1 MLSTDPQEAQ
11 SSAVRVR
18 APGATTGTPAG
29 ATTIVTPSG
38 QSTKT
43 TTATAATTV
52 VRAVAAMTRGRA
64 RRLRRGGAAGAGAMS
79 GTIPQDGA
87 CPGPCLYGSG
97 RVDNIRANEN
107 KNEVKLT
114 HTQAVF
120 LMVAV
125 TLMWSIAG
133 VITRHL
139 EHARS
144 FEVTFWRSFFTVLS
158 LLVILPFF
166 QGRVVFAKIRDGGWA
181 LWLSGLCWSV
191 MFTAFM
197 VALTLTSVANVL
209 VTMALGPFLTA
220 LIARIFIGHRIPART
235 WAAIL
240 VAGAGIAWMYG
251 AQLEGGQLAG
261 TLVAL
266 FVPLASGVNWTI
278 TQRAHAQGRNVDLVP
293 AVLVGAVI
301 SSLVTL
307 PLAMPLRASAHDVG
321 LLAIL
326 GLVQLAIPCA
336 LAVVCAR
343 VLKAPEIAL
352 LALLEIIFG
361 IVLAWVGA
369 NEIPSQ
375 TVLAGG
381 ALVLGALVVN
391 ELVGWRQRA

>member
-1 MLSTDPQEAQ
+1 M
-11 SSAVRVR
+11 
-18 APGATTGTPAG
+18 
-29 ATTIVTPSG
+29 
-38 QSTKT
+38 
-43 TTATAATTV
+43 
-52 VRAVAAMTRGRA
+52 
-64 RRLRRGGAAGAGAMS
+64 
-79 GTIPQDGA
+79 
-87 CPGPCLYGSG
+87 
-97 RVDNIRANEN
+97 
-107 KNEVKLT
+107 KLT

-133 VITRHL
+133 VVTRHL

-166 QGRVVFAKIRDGGWA
+166 QGRLVFTKIRDARWA
-181 LWLSGLCWSV
+181 LWVSGVCWSV

-197 VALTLTSVANVL
+197 LALTLTSVANVL
-209 VTMALGPFLTA
+209 VTLAAGPLLTA
-220 LIARIFIGHRIPART
+220 LVARIFIGHRIPVRT
-235 WAAIL
+235 WLAIL
-240 VAGAGIAWMYG
+240 VAGAGIGYMYG
-251 AQLEGGQLAG
+251 AQMQVGQLSG
-261 TLVAL
+261 MLVA
-266 FVPLASGVNWTI
+266 FCVPIAGAINWTV
-278 TQRAHAQGRNVDLVP
+278 TQRSHAHGENVDLVP

-307 PLAMPLRASAHDVG
+307 PLAMPFQATPHDIG
-321 LLAIL
+321 LLALL

-336 LAVVCAR
+336 LSVVCAR

-352 LALLEIIFG
+352 LALLEVIFG
-361 IVLAWVGA
+361 IVLAWIGA
-369 NEIPSQ
+369 DEIPSQ

>member
-1 MLSTDPQEAQ
+1 MTEKS
-11 SSAVRVR
+11 
-18 APGATTGTPAG
+18 GTWLP
-29 ATTIVTPSG
+29 
-38 QSTKT
+38 
-43 TTATAATTV
+43 
-52 VRAVAAMTRGRA
+52 
-64 RRLRRGGAAGAGAMS
+64 RGGAGVSEAGHRRRLPLSHGA
-79 GTIPQDGA
+79 
-87 CPGPCLYGSG
+87 
-97 RVDNIRANEN
+97 
-107 KNEVKLT
+107 
-114 HTQAVF
+114 AVAT
-120 LMVAV
+120 MVAV

-133 VITRHL
+133 VITRQL

-144 FEVTFWRSFFTVLS
+144 FEVTFWRSFFTVAS

-166 QGRVVFAKIRDGGWA
+166 QGRVVFTRIRRGGWP
-181 LWLSGLCWSV
+181 LWVSGLCWSV

-235 WAAIL
+235 WGAIL
-240 VAGAGIAWMYG
+240 VAGAGIAYMYA
-251 AQLEGGQLAG
+251 AQMEAGQLAG

-266 FVPLASGVNWTI
+266 LVPFASGVNWTM
-278 TQRAHAQGRNVDLVP
+278 TQRSHAQGRNVDLVP
-293 AVLVGAVI
+293 AVLVGATI
-301 SSLVTL
+301 SSLATL

-321 LLAIL
+321 LLAVL

-352 LALLEIIFG
+352 LALLEVIFG

-369 NEIPSQ
+369 GEIPSQ

-381 ALVLGALVVN
+381 ALVIGALVLN
-391 ELVGWRQRA
+391 ELAGWRQRAQ

>member
-1 MLSTDPQEAQ
+1 M
-11 SSAVRVR
+11 
-18 APGATTGTPAG
+18 
-29 ATTIVTPSG
+29 
-38 QSTKT
+38 
-43 TTATAATTV
+43 
-52 VRAVAAMTRGRA
+52 
-64 RRLRRGGAAGAGAMS
+64 
-79 GTIPQDGA
+79 
-87 CPGPCLYGSG
+87 
-97 RVDNIRANEN
+97 
-107 KNEVKLT
+107 KLT
-114 HTQAVF
+114 HTKAVF
-120 LMVAV
+120 LMIAV

-166 QGRVVFAKIRDGGWA
+166 QGREVFAKIRHGGAA

-220 LIARIFIGHRIPART
+220 LIARVFIGHRIPLRT
-235 WAAIL
+235 WIAIAL
-240 VAGAGIAWMYG
+240 AGAGIAWMYG
-251 AQLEGGQLAG
+251 EQIHGGSFAG

-266 FVPLASGVNWTI
+266 CVPLAGAVNWTV
-278 TQRAHAQGRNVDLVP
+278 TQRAHAQGQDVDLVP

-301 SSLVTL
+301 SSLLTL
-307 PLAMPLRASAHDVG
+307 PLAMPFRASAHDIG
-321 LLAIL
+321 LLALL

-361 IVLAWVGA
+361 IVLAWLGA
-369 NEIPSQ
+369 DEVPSQ

-381 ALVLGALVVN
+381 ALVIGALVIN
-391 ELVGWRQRA
+391 ELVGWKQRA